1 MKTPREILLQ
11 RHQTAAPKLDV
22 IRHDVLNAEF
32 QAGQASRLSLISLF
46 FQMEKVWKPVLRLL
60 WQELIW
66 PCRRTWAG
74 LAAVW
79 MALLIFNVSQRDK
92 AELAARKLPPPSPE
106 AILAWRQQEKLLAEL
121 IGPSAPGDAEQ
132 RKIFLPKPRTE
143 IAEAVAV

>member
-1 MKTPREILLQ
+1 MKKPREILLA
-11 RHQTAAPKLDV
+11 RHQAAAPKLDA
-22 IRHDVLNAEF
+22 IRQSAVAAVCD
-32 QAGQASRLSLISLF
+32 RRISTDCVRERRS
-46 FQMEKVWKPVLRLL
+46 QTAATMIWRII
-60 WQELIW
+60 WRELIF

-106 AILAWRQQEKLLAEL
+106 AIMAWRQQERLLAEL
-121 IGPSAPGDAEQ
+121 IGPSAPGDAEH

-143 IAEAVAV
+143 NAATVAV